1 MKLTEI
7 KALLQRGN
15 ELNEIQWVADI
26 DVYTAAS
33 VELMKLMKLIAA
45 ATIEWIE
52 LMNSMNSMK
61 VNPQLQP
68 FNAAIAAIELVD
80 AAVIL

>member
-45 ATIEWIE
+45 AMRKPHNKW
-52 LMNSMNSMK
+52 N
-61 VNPQLQP
+61 
-68 FNAAIAAIELVD
+68 
-80 AAVIL
+80 

>member
-1 MKLTEI
+1 MDEVECY
-7 KALLQRGN
+7 RGN

-45 ATIEWIE
+45 ATIEWINKINE
-52 LMNSMNSMK
+52 
-61 VNPQLQP
+61 
-68 FNAAIAAIELVD
+68 FNA
-80 AAVIL
+80 